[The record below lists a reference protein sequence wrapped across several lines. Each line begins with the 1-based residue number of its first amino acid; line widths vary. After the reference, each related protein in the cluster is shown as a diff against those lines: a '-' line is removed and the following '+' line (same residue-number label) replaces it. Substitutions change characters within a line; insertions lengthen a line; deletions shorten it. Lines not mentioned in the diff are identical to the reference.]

1 METKNTFR
9 EHLNKS
15 SEIARAWPSWKQ
27 NAPNHVNKTVASDN
41 RVITNNHVSVEKKAK
56 SD

>member
-27 NAPNHVNKTVASDN
+27 NAPSHVSKTVVNDSRA
-41 RVITNNHVSVEKKAK
+41 VNNGHVSVVKKQK
-56 SD
+56 

>member
-41 RVITNNHVSVEKKAK
+41 RAITNNHVSVEKKAK